1 MLRTPQ
7 YLLTHDAAH
16 PAQIAR
22 EAYYFERAGQGTLAD
37 MSRSGG
43 AVAHRQSGEAL
54 LAQARPVAA
63 VAQSRRAIGPEVDCL
78 APWFSALEQ
87 IWRRLRDTKLHDLEP
102 WLQASEVRQLLATV
116 RPALERAGFD
126 RALADDRPHLGESH
140 LPVFMADVKQLLT

>member
-22 EAYYFERAGQGTLAD
+22 EAYYFERGAGDAGGHEPVG
-37 MSRSGG
+37 GG